1 MTNVTQSAPQASF
14 DLEAIKGRQQ
24 VAWSTGD
31 YAVIGGTLISI
42 AESLCDAVG
51 VRAGQTVLDVATGS
65 GNAALAAARRWAV
78 VTACDY
84 VPALLER
91 GRERAAAERLTVTFQ
106 QGDAEANPFPDASFD
121 VVLSTLGVMFAP
133 NQQKAADELLRV
145 CKPGGKIGLANWTP
159 GGFLGRMFKVLGQH
173 VPPAPGLR
181 SPMQWGTEARLRELF
196 GDRISALEVHSR
208 YFTFNYRSP
217 QHFIEVFRTYYGP
230 MNKTFG
236 ALESVKQEVLY
247 RDLAGLLRDINI
259 AGDAALAVP
268 GEYLEIVAVRR

>member
-91 GRERAAAERLTVTFQ
+91 GRERAAIFH
-106 QGDAEANPFPDASFD
+106 DPEA
-121 VVLSTLGVMFAP
+121 VVRAH
-133 NQQKAADELLRV
+133 D
-145 CKPGGKIGLANWTP
+145 W
-159 GGFLGRMFKVLGQH
+159 
-173 VPPAPGLR
+173 
-181 SPMQWGTEARLRELF
+181 
-196 GDRISALEVHSR
+196 
-208 YFTFNYRSP
+208 
-217 QHFIEVFRTYYGP
+217 
-230 MNKTFG
+230 
-236 ALESVKQEVLY
+236 
-247 RDLAGLLRDINI
+247 
-259 AGDAALAVP
+259 
-268 GEYLEIVAVRR
+268 